1 MRGLTYKETDNNIEL
16 MIFGLKFKINEK
28 ETEKIM
34 SKKQEEIEKEAEENE
49 NYIVEL
55 IDKILGDGSADKINE
70 QRSKD
75 GYEPMNIKVQMQVFS
90 FICEEYARIILNPV
104 NRTTNRINGYKN
116 NRNRYNK
123 FNNKY
128 RR

>member
-1 MRGLTYKETDNNIEL
+1 MRELTYKETDNNIEL
-16 MIFGLKFKINEK
+16 TIFGLKFKINEK

-34 SKKQEEIEKEAEENE
+34 SKKQEEIEKEAKENE

-55 IDKILGDGSADKINE
+55 IDKILGDGSVDKINE

-90 FICEEYARIILNPV
+90 FICEEYAKIILNPV
-104 NRTTNRINGYKN
+104 NKATNRINGYKN